1 MHVMCTMEEL
11 IPSIG
16 TSVPSPSIL
25 AVLISQS
32 ESTIQ
37 NVARLCLD
45 APHSP
50 SASVDI
56 DNPFEFSDDTLL
68 LSKTHLISI
77 SDDGKVWNWL
87 LTAEGAGDFHKDAIK
102 SGMDTD
108 VIEVELCGTNTNS
121 MASSADAQALEAGK
135 QLEHVNGSRNRP
147 SNYTSSQADMSFKVC
162 E

>member
-25 AVLISQS
+25 AVLVSQS

-37 NVARLCLD
+37 NVAKLCLD

-50 SASVDI
+50 SANVDI
-56 DNPFEFSDDTLL
+56 DSPFEFSDDTLL

-87 LTAEGAGDFHKDAIK
+87 LTAEGAGDLQKDAIK
-102 SGMDTD
+102 SGMDAD
-108 VIEVELCGTNTNS
+108 VIDVALCGTNTNS
-121 MASSADAQALEAGK
+121 MASSADVQALEASK

-147 SNYTSSQADMSFKVC
+147 SNSTSSQADMSFKVC